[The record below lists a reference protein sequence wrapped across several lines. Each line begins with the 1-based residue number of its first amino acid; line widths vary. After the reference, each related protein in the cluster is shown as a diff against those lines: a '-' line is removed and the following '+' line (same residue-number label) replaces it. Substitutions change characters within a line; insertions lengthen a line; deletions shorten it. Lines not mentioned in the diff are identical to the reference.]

1 MLYPTNSAD
10 RRQQPCTTTIRSR
23 RAHPRHVLDTAA
35 LNAYV
40 PNNVGSKSHNELT
53 WNHVVS
59 VFTFFG
65 LLMTALVSLCCW
77 SHFQF
82 IVERRRLAANTEV
95 NSQHRRLALDDIVE
109 VSGKYSDE
117 EVNGKYT
124 KSVAAPTWYT
134 DKGDVTTY
142 FYGGTEC
149 SPKVG
154 NSIKYTL
161 ETPCPNC
168 IKDKDYKGEKNK
180 VPRTKCNNCGKTGK
194 LYGEPATKGKS
205 PDKEITVKRDANGW
219 KTITDS
225 MPHYVKKDCIIFY
238 CAIQKKWHM
247 CGPDGK
253 VYYRVNGK
261 QTKLPE
267 EGWYSAPKKTEGKD
281 TSRDNCSQKISYK
294 GKK

>member
-82 IVERRRLAANTEV
+82 IVERRRLAANTGF
-95 NSQHRRLALDDIVE
+95 NSQHRRLAPGDKIE
-109 VSGKYSDE
+109 VSNKNAQIKDKYINGEYTETVDVPQWYLDGKADILLALLK
-117 EVNGKYT
+117 GK
-124 KSVAAPTWYT
+124 
-134 DKGDVTTY
+134 KGGVKY
-142 FYGGTEC
+142 QLA
-149 SPKVG
+149 G
-154 NSIKYTL
+154 NSITWTP
-161 ETPCPNC
+161 ESPCPKCKKDPTPGKKLRTECDNC
-168 IKDKDYKGEKNK
+168 DQ
-180 VPRTKCNNCGKTGK
+180 TGK
-194 LYGEPATKGKS
+194 LYGEPAKS
-205 PDKEITVKRDANGW
+205 KKEVTVKRDADGW
-219 KTITDS
+219 KEITGS
-225 MPHYVKKDCIIFY
+225 MPHYVKEKCIIFY

-247 CGPDGK
+247 CGDDDK
-253 VYYRVNGK
+253 IYYRVNGK
-261 QTKLPE
+261 QTALPK
-267 EGWYSAPKKTEGKD
+267 EGWFSAPGKTEGKD
-281 TSRDNCSQKISYK
+281 TAKKSSQKISY
-294 GKK
+294 